1 DACPT
6 EARPT
11 KNPID
16 DKDTVMEPLKPEVM
30 IRQVEGLAGDLRTLT
45 HPFDQQ
51 IRTVL
56 TPSEWRAVNK
66 VYLTGDGD
74 SYHASCAAEMAF
86 EAIADVTCT
95 PMSAQRFLDYGAAW
109 MRPAAPHQTLV
120 VATSASGG
128 TKRVVQA
135 IERAKAHGALTIAL
149 TGTPNSAVTQV
160 ADRTIVVELP
170 QKERSPGIRTY
181 QASLLG
187 MLLVAIQ
194 LSEMRKVYQQDQAD
208 GLRQELIALADMV
221 DVTTGI
227 TKGRCHEVA
236 DMIADTPTMVM
247 VGSGPSYGTALFS
260 AAKVVEAAGI
270 FAVGQDLEEW
280 WHVER
285 FAYPVDTPVFVIAP
299 PGRSHWR
306 AGDLAA
312 TARALGRRVIAVT
325 HRDDTEVTQHT
336 HFVLPVHGE
345 VREEFSPL
353 LYHVFAGYVAS
364 YVAAR
369 LGRSLFQSDRPE
381 LLRSVNEYYANLQR
395 DAVEKRDAKK

>member
-1 DACPT
+1 
-6 EARPT
+6 
-11 KNPID
+11 
-16 DKDTVMEPLKPEVM
+16 MEPLKPEVM
-30 IRQVEGLAGDLRTLT
+30 IRQVEGLAGDLRALT
-45 HPFDQQ
+45 RPFDQQ

-56 TPSEWRAVNK
+56 TPLEWRAVNK

-86 EAIADVTCT
+86 EAIADVACA

-109 MRPAAPHQTLV
+109 MRHATPHQTLV
-120 VATSASGG
+120 IATSASGG

-135 IERAKAHGALTIAL
+135 IERAKEHGALTIAL

-194 LSEMRKVYQQDQAD
+194 LGEMRNTYHQDEAN
-208 GLRQELIALADMV
+208 GLRQELAALADVV
-221 DVTTGI
+221 DATTDAI
-227 TKGRCHEVA
+227 KERCREVA

-270 FAVGQDLEEW
+270 FALGQDLEEW

-285 FAYPVDTPVFVIAP
+285 FAYPVDMPVFVIAP
-299 PGRSHWR
+299 PGRSYWR

-325 HRDDTEVTQHT
+325 HKDDTEVTRHAHT
-336 HFVLPVHGE
+336 VLPVHGE

-353 LYHVFAGYVAS
+353 LYHLFANYVAS
-364 YVAAR
+364 YIAAR
-369 LGRSLFQSDRPE
+369 LGRSLFQSDRPA
-381 LLRSVNEYYANLQR
+381 LLQSVNEYYTGLRQ
-395 DAVEKRDAKK
+395 EEGFTTTKKKDL